1 MTTIPQVARAMR
13 EILTTTAA
21 EAGRATRFVQR
32 TSPLN
37 GATFS
42 QTLVFGFLGNPQA
55 TLEELA
61 QTAAALGVEISPQA
75 LEQRFTA
82 SAAACLHQ
90 VLLTAI
96 ARVITAEPVAIPLL
110 ERFTAVYVQDS
121 STIVLP
127 ESFAAQWHGCGG
139 STSSS
144 ASAALKL
151 QARMEMRTGRLD
163 VQLQE
168 GRASDRAA
176 VLPGPLPAGALR
188 LADLGYWSLEAFAA
202 LAQHQV
208 FWLSRLQMQT
218 AVYDATGARQELL
231 TLLESQPTDTVELA
245 VALGERQRLAAR
257 LLAVR
262 VPQDVAETRRRR
274 LRKAARD
281 KGRQVSATRLALAAW
296 TMFVTNVP
304 PERLTLR
311 EALVLGRLRWQIE
324 LLFKLWKSQ
333 GHVDESRSTKPWR
346 ILCEVYAKLLAMLVQ
361 HWVFLV
367 SFWAYPDRSLTK
379 AAQTVQKYALHLAS
393 AVTSIQRLGRA
404 LLTVKRCLAAGCR
417 MNRRKKHPNTYQLL
431 LQATGP

>member
-1 MTTIPQVARAMR
+1 
-13 EILTTTAA
+13 
-21 EAGRATRFVQR
+21 
-32 TSPLN
+32 
-37 GATFS
+37 
-42 QTLVFGFLGNPQA
+42 
-55 TLEELA
+55 
-61 QTAAALGVEISPQA
+61 
-75 LEQRFTA
+75 
-82 SAAACLHQ
+82 
-90 VLLTAI
+90 
-96 ARVITAEPVAIPLL
+96 
-110 ERFTAVYVQDS
+110 
-121 STIVLP
+121 LP
-127 ESFAAQWHGCGG
+127 EVFAAQWPGCGG
-139 STSSS
+139 NTAAS

-151 QARMEMRTGRLD
+151 QARLEMRTGRLD

-202 LAQHQV
+202 LAQHKV

-218 AVYDATGARQELL
+218 AVYDTSGARQDLM

-245 VALGERQRLAAR
+245 VALGERQHLAAR
-257 LLAVR
+257 LMAVR
-262 VPQDVAETRRRR
+262 VPQDVADTRRRR
-274 LRKAARD
+274 MRKTARD

-296 TMFVTNVP
+296 TVFVTNIPV
-304 PERLTLR
+304 ERLTLG
-311 EALVLGRLRWQIE
+311 EALVLGRMRWQIE

-346 ILCEVYAKLLAMLVQ
+346 ILCEVYAKLLAMLVR

-379 AAQTVQKYALHLAS
+379 AAQTVQKHALVLAS
-393 AVTSIQRLGRA
+393 AFTSVQRLGKA

>member
-1 MTTIPQVARAMR
+1 MR
-13 EILTTTAA
+13 EILTTTADDA
-21 EAGRATRFVQR
+21 ARTTRFVQR
-32 TSPLN
+32 TSPLS

-55 TLEELA
+55 TLEALT
-61 QTAAALGVEISPQA
+61 QTAVALGVNISPQA
-75 LEQRFTA
+75 LDQRFTA
-82 SAAACLHQ
+82 SAAACLQQ

-110 ERFTAVYVQDS
+110 QRFPAVYVQDS

-127 ESFAAQWHGCGG
+127 DVFAAQWHGCGG
-139 STSSS
+139 STASGT
-144 ASAALKL
+144 SAALKL
-151 QARMEMRTGRLD
+151 QARLEMCTGRLD

-168 GRASDRAA
+168 GHASDRAA

-202 LAQHQV
+202 LAQHEV

-218 AVYDATGARQELL
+218 AVYDATGVRQDLL
-231 TLLESQPTDTVELA
+231 TLLERQPTDTVELA

-262 VPQDVAETRRRR
+262 VPQAVADTRRRR
-274 LRKAARD
+274 LRQAARD

-296 TMFVTNVP
+296 TLFVTNVP
-304 PERLTLR
+304 AERLTLR
-311 EALVLGRLRWQIE
+311 EALVLGRMRWQIE

-346 ILCEVYAKLLAMLVQ
+346 ILCEV
-361 HWVFLV
+361 
-367 SFWAYPDRSLTK
+367 
-379 AAQTVQKYALHLAS
+379 
-393 AVTSIQRLGRA
+393 
-404 LLTVKRCLAAGCR
+404 
-417 MNRRKKHPNTYQLL
+417 
-431 LQATGP
+431 